1 VRASARSICHAGHL
15 VFSILAATKSSRAAC
30 CGSRV
35 WASVG
40 DDRRRAETTA
50 AQRLG
55 GRELVAKT
63 ADWLGSALR
72 QSRWRR
78 ARKPAS
84 SECSPFYHIG
94 RFQPRCPELEAASI
108 ILAAKRLPRESD
120 NGFTCPSRAVSGPA
134 EAVCLLTR
142 RILTLASQRCNGVR
156 RRYAAMPQDID
167 GAVARWRKASGL
179 ARRNSLIM
187 RPANTAK
194 RRRVALL
201 PCQRV
206 TAQDSAPDDDKF
218 QVRKASAFPCGLGL
232 EARSGPCV
240 ARSRA
245 KAKRRWRAR
254 WEIL

>member
-1 VRASARSICHAGHL
+1 MRASARSICQVGHL
-15 VFSILAATKSSRAAC
+15 VFSILAATKSSKAAC

-40 DDRRRAETTA
+40 DDRRKRAETTA
-50 AQRLG
+50 AQRPG
-55 GRELVAKT
+55 SRKLVAKI
-63 ADWLGSALR
+63 ADWLGGALR
-72 QSRWRR
+72 QSWWR

-94 RFQPRCPELEAASI
+94 RFQPRRPELEAASV

-134 EAVCLLTR
+134 QAVCLLTR
-142 RILTLASQRCNGVR
+142 RILTFASQRCNDVR
-156 RRYAAMPQDID
+156 RWYAAMPQDID
-167 GAVARWRKASGL
+167 GAIARWRKASGL
-179 ARRNSLIM
+179 ARRNSLIV
-187 RPANTAK
+187 RPANAAK

-201 PCQRV
+201 PSQRT
-206 TAQDSAPDDDKF
+206 TAQDGPPDDDLF
-218 QVRKASAFPCGLGL
+218 QVRKASAFPRGLGL
-232 EARSGPCV
+232 EAHSGPCV

-254 WEIL
+254 WARS